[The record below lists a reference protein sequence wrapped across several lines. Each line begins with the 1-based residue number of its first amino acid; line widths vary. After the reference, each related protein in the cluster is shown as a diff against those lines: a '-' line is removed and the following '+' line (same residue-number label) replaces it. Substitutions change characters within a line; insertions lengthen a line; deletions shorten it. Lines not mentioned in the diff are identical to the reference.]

1 MSGEAVVAVPAGD
14 PAALDSGAA
23 HLAACAA
30 AFEDLITNTGQVTTA
45 VADRGDW
52 TGSAADGYRQFSAG
66 MVRSAGGIPVALR
79 EICSA
84 IRGYAETL
92 AAAQQQVTSAV
103 QDANSASVP
112 ARPAAVH

>member
-1 MSGEAVVAVPAGD
+1 MVAMPAGD

-30 AFEDLITNTGQVTTA
+30 AFEDLITSTGQVTTA

-66 MVRSAGGIPVALR
+66 IVTSAGGIPVALR
-79 EICSA
+79 QTRRRISRFLFSLPMRNQLRRFE
-84 IRGYAETL
+84 R
-92 AAAQQQVTSAV
+92 
-103 QDANSASVP
+103 
-112 ARPAAVH
+112 R